1 MYFLSWK
8 SHEVN
13 TFLYQKIVEN
23 KVFLGSTDT
32 VLGLMSAATP
42 QGRARLNSIKRRDDK
57 PYIILIDSMNE
68 LELFVD
74 RAVQD
79 RLLPF
84 LEQIWPGPISVIMPA
99 KSGIASFYV
108 GNEQKIALRMPDH
121 AGLLRVM
128 HRCGPLF
135 STSANISNSPTPD
148 NIIDIDPVIIE
159 QVEAVVMDDGIE
171 KKNIP
176 STIIEYKDGQC
187 VIVRAGAFDSAALLK
202 KYAMAIQGCEK

>member
-84 LEQIWPGPISVIMPA
+84 LDRYGQGL
-99 KSGIASFYV
+99 FQLLCQ
-108 GNEQKIALRMPDH
+108 QK
-121 AGLLRVM
+121 
-128 HRCGPLF
+128 
-135 STSANISNSPTPD
+135 
-148 NIIDIDPVIIE
+148 
-159 QVEAVVMDDGIE
+159 VE
-171 KKNIP
+171 
-176 STIIEYKDGQC
+176 
-187 VIVRAGAFDSAALLK
+187 
-202 KYAMAIQGCEK
+202 